1 MYNTIELARE
11 DFNTLVVNGKFGN
24 LEVIDRDID
33 FEDVVD
39 YDGSYTNFKVIFI
52 DTIDKIV
59 YSCECTL
66 CKYTTDYE
74 DESGYFF
81 KAGGN
86 EDDSESVIV
95 SNLNEKWTKYY
106 TKLYELNKEFNM

>member
-1 MYNTIELARE
+1 MNTIEMSRE
-11 DFNTLVVNGKFGN
+11 DFNSLVITGKFGN

-33 FEDVVD
+33 FEDVVY
-39 YDGSYTNFKVIFI
+39 YDESYVHFKVIFI

-66 CKYTTDYE
+66 CKYPTDYE

-81 KAGGN
+81 KVGGN
-86 EDDSESVIV
+86 EDDSDSVII
-95 SNLNEKWTKYY
+95 SNLNEKMTKYY
-106 TKLYELNKEFNM
+106 TKLYNLNKEFNM